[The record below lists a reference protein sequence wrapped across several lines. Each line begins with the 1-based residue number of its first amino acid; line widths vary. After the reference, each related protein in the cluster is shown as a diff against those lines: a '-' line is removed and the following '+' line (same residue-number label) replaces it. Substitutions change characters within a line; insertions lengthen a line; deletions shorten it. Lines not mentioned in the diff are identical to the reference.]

1 MAVAAPEVQEGEM
14 EEKEGDRVEGL
25 LELYKYL
32 KVYQLRGTVALLDIK
47 EQGEVWDRLQ
57 GLWERV
63 MSGRDLVRV
72 SVKQAVGLVKT
83 EIVNLLRG
91 ERYGLGDVGEKE

>member
-1 MAVAAPEVQEGEM
+1 M
-14 EEKEGDRVEGL
+14 
-25 LELYKYL
+25 
-32 KVYQLRGTVALLDIK
+32 YQLRGTVALLDIK

>member
-47 EQGEVWDRLQ
+47 EQGEVWDHLQ

-91 ERYGLGDVGEKE
+91 ERYGLADIREKE

>member
-1 MAVAAPEVQEGEM
+1 MAVAAPEAQEGEM

>member
-1 MAVAAPEVQEGEM
+1 MAAPEVQEGEM

-47 EQGEVWDRLQ
+47 EQGEVWDHLQ

>member
-91 ERYGLGDVGEKE
+91 ERYGLADVREKE

>member
-1 MAVAAPEVQEGEM
+1 MAAPEVQEGEM

-32 KVYQLRGTVALLDIK
+32 KVYQLWGTVALLDIK

-72 SVKQAVGLVKT
+72 SVKQAVGFVKT

>member
-1 MAVAAPEVQEGEM
+1 MAAPEVQEGEM

-47 EQGEVWDRLQ
+47 EQGEVWDHLQ

-91 ERYGLGDVGEKE
+91 ERYGLGDVREKE

>member
-1 MAVAAPEVQEGEM
+1 MAAPEVQEGEM

-47 EQGEVWDRLQ
+47 EQGEVWDLLQ
-57 GLWERV
+57 GLWELV

-91 ERYGLGDVGEKE
+91 ERYGLADVREKE

>member
-1 MAVAAPEVQEGEM
+1 MAVAAPEAQEGEM

-91 ERYGLGDVGEKE
+91 ERYGLADVREKE

>member
-1 MAVAAPEVQEGEM
+1 MAAPEVQEGEM
-14 EEKEGDRVEGL
+14 EEKEGDRVKGL

-47 EQGEVWDRLQ
+47 EQGEVWDHLQ

-72 SVKQAVGLVKT
+72 SVKQAVELVKT

-91 ERYGLGDVGEKE
+91 ERYDLGDVREKE

>member
-47 EQGEVWDRLQ
+47 EQGEVWDHLQ

-72 SVKQAVGLVKT
+72 SVKQAVELVKT

-91 ERYGLGDVGEKE
+91 ERYGLADVREKE

>member
-32 KVYQLRGTVALLDIK
+32 KVRGTVALLDIK
-47 EQGEVWDRLQ
+47 EQGEVWDHLQ

-63 MSGRDLVRV
+63 MSG
-72 SVKQAVGLVKT
+72 
-83 EIVNLLRG
+83 
-91 ERYGLGDVGEKE
+91 

>member
-1 MAVAAPEVQEGEM
+1 MAAPEVQEGEM

-25 LELYKYL
+25 LELFKYL

>member
-25 LELYKYL
+25 LELFKYL

>member
-1 MAVAAPEVQEGEM
+1 MAAPEVQEGEM

-91 ERYGLGDVGEKE
+91 ERYGLGDVREKE

>member
-1 MAVAAPEVQEGEM
+1 MAVAAPEAQEGEM

-47 EQGEVWDRLQ
+47 EQGEVWDHLQ

-91 ERYGLGDVGEKE
+91 ERYGLGDVREKE

>member
-1 MAVAAPEVQEGEM
+1 MAAPEVQEGEM

>member
-91 ERYGLGDVGEKE
+91 ERYGLGDVREKE

>member
-1 MAVAAPEVQEGEM
+1 MAVAAPEAQEGEM

-47 EQGEVWDRLQ
+47 EQGEVWDHLQ

>member
-47 EQGEVWDRLQ
+47 EQGEVWDHLQ

-72 SVKQAVGLVKT
+72 SVKQAVELVKT

-91 ERYGLGDVGEKE
+91 ERYGLGDVREKE

>member
-1 MAVAAPEVQEGEM
+1 MAVAAPEAQEGEM

-47 EQGEVWDRLQ
+47 EQGEVWDHLQ

-72 SVKQAVGLVKT
+72 SVKQAVELVKT

-91 ERYGLGDVGEKE
+91 ERYGLADVREKE

>member
-1 MAVAAPEVQEGEM
+1 MAAPEVQEGEM

-47 EQGEVWDRLQ
+47 EQGEVWDHLQ

-63 MSGRDLVRV
+63 MSGWDLVRV
-72 SVKQAVGLVKT
+72 SVKQAV
-83 EIVNLLRG
+83 
-91 ERYGLGDVGEKE
+91 

>member
-1 MAVAAPEVQEGEM
+1 MAAPEVQEGEM

-47 EQGEVWDRLQ
+47 EQGEVWDHLQ

-72 SVKQAVGLVKT
+72 SVKQAVELVKT

-91 ERYGLGDVGEKE
+91 ERYGLGDVREKE

>member
-1 MAVAAPEVQEGEM
+1 MAVAAPEAQEGEM

-47 EQGEVWDRLQ
+47 EQGEVWDHLQ

-72 SVKQAVGLVKT
+72 SVKQAVELVKT

-91 ERYGLGDVGEKE
+91 ERYGLGDVREKE

>member
-1 MAVAAPEVQEGEM
+1 MAVAAPEAQEGEM

-25 LELYKYL
+25 LELFKYL

-91 ERYGLGDVGEKE
+91 ERYGLADVREE

>member
-1 MAVAAPEVQEGEM
+1 MAVAAPEAQEGEM

-25 LELYKYL
+25 LELFKYL

>member
-1 MAVAAPEVQEGEM
+1 MAAPEVQDGEM
-14 EEKEGDRVEGL
+14 EEKEGDKVEGL

-72 SVKQAVGLVKT
+72 SVKQAV
-83 EIVNLLRG
+83 
-91 ERYGLGDVGEKE
+91 

>member
-1 MAVAAPEVQEGEM
+1 MAAPEAQEGEM
-14 EEKEGDRVEGL
+14 EEKEGNRVEGL
-25 LELYKYL
+25 LELFKYL

-91 ERYGLGDVGEKE
+91 ERYGLADVREKE

>member
-1 MAVAAPEVQEGEM
+1 MAVAAPEAQEGEM

-47 EQGEVWDRLQ
+47 EQGEVWDHLQ

-72 SVKQAVGLVKT
+72 SVKQAVRLVKT
-83 EIVNLLRG
+83 EIFHL
-91 ERYGLGDVGEKE
+91 Y

>member
-1 MAVAAPEVQEGEM
+1 MAVAAPEAQEGEM

-47 EQGEVWDRLQ
+47 EQGEVWDHLQ

-72 SVKQAVGLVKT
+72 SVKQAVELVKT

-91 ERYGLGDVGEKE
+91 ERYDLGDVREKE

>member
-1 MAVAAPEVQEGEM
+1 MAVAAPEAQEGEM

-47 EQGEVWDRLQ
+47 EQGEVWDHLQ

-72 SVKQAVGLVKT
+72 SVKQAVRLVKT
-83 EIVNLLRG
+83 EIVNLLMD
-91 ERYGLGDVGEKE
+91 ERYG